1 MCAMKKTI
9 YPKSKI
15 LAASQVRS
23 KLYSVVEDMI
33 TSEVEDSLANVV
45 SADVPEYDASWCPA
59 DYVASRKEEVAL
71 EKAKKAYIEAI
82 VDSLLID
89 APEDIKSATRIQGS
103 SSEWT
108 YLSSKSVP
116 DSDGFYTDYTLYTN
130 LDRSKFIC
138 MFGDNDL
145 YEPDE
150 DYADFE
156 TEREDEAWE
165 WFNSYEGITDDDEDS
180 DWMYDIIG
188 STSTGPD
195 ATYIVRNMYQSFP
208 EVEFID
214 ERDMGDDV
222 ALYFRYTKD
231 LTGDREAELHN
242 YLSSCGANFRVKDG
256 MLRIIAHDSYNDIE
270 AADDMNTSNYWYFT
284 THGVMPG
291 SVPKYINILDVIDK
305 PEGSYFLADDIIK
318 TEDLKRFEIKEKS
331 PKGIQSSTEISPSFV
346 LRTDT
351 WSEMVQALEA
361 EGYSVDSAYRRR
373 PEKHITLI
381 KEGASSE
388 EDKYWIAEVTQYFAG
403 DYEVRSDNIQRDRY
417 YFE

>member
-1 MCAMKKTI
+1 MKKMI

-15 LAASQVRS
+15 LATSQIKS

-71 EKAKKAYIEAI
+71 EKAKKAYIDAI

-103 SSEWT
+103 SGEWI

-116 DSDGFYTDYTLYTN
+116 DSDGFYTDYTLYAN
-130 LDRSKFIC
+130 PDRSRFIC

-156 TEREDEAWE
+156 TESEDEAWE

-180 DWMYDIIG
+180 DWMDDIIS
-188 STSTGPD
+188 STS
-195 ATYIVRNMYQSFP
+195 
-208 EVEFID
+208 
-214 ERDMGDDV
+214 
-222 ALYFRYTKD
+222 
-231 LTGDREAELHN
+231 
-242 YLSSCGANFRVKDG
+242 SSSQK
-256 MLRIIAHDSYNDIE
+256 
-270 AADDMNTSNYWYFT
+270 YWYFT
-284 THGVMPG
+284 RHGVMPG

-305 PEGSYFLADDIIK
+305 PEGSYFLADGIIK

-331 PKGIQSSTEISPSFV
+331 PKDIQSSTEISPSFV
-346 LRTDT
+346 LRTAT
-351 WSEMVQALEA
+351 WREMVQALEA

-388 EDKYWIAEVTQYFAG
+388 EDKYWIAEVTQYFKG
-403 DYEVRSDNIQRDRY
+403 DYEIRSDNIFRDSY
-417 YFE
+417 YDE